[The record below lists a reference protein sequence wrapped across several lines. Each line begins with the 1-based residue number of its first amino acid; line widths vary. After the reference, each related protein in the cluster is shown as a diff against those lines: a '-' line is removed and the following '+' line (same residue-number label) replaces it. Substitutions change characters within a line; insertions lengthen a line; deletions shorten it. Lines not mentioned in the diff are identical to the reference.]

1 MSKDINKTDEQG
13 RKQGY
18 WVEEYLFGDV
28 REGPY
33 VDGKR
38 HGHWVWRGADG
49 EVMTERNYVDG
60 VEQGRMVV
68 RYPDGTVRERNYV
81 DDVLQGRGVTWHP
94 DGRVKHVTFR
104 NGVKVDEEWVQ

>member
-33 VDGKR
+33 VDGGQ
-38 HGHWVWRGADG
+38 HGEWIVW
-49 EVMTERNYVDG
+49 N
-60 VEQGRMVV
+60 
-68 RYPDGTVRERNYV
+68 PDGTVE
-81 DDVLQGRGVTWHP
+81 
-94 DGRVKHVTFR
+94 HVTFR
-104 NGVKVDEEWVQ
+104 NGQRIN